1 MSKGMIL
8 ERLEVGPFA
17 SNCYIVASEKTKEG
31 MLVDAGADASAIL
44 KNIKA
49 LGVNIKLIVL
59 THAHIDHIGAVK
71 QLIEATGAKLAVHAD
86 EKMPGQDQKQMAS
99 SMFGFKVDAPPPPD
113 QLLHGGDT
121 LKLGELSFTV
131 LHTPGHSSGGICLVG
146 HGVVFTGDTLFN
158 YGIGRFDLP
167 GGNLHQLMDSIHTR
181 LLVLPDD
188 TVAYPGHGSETTI
201 GAERQWNPFLK
212 PGVSEQD
219 LM

>member
-1 MSKGMIL
+1 MIL

-86 EKMPGQDQKQMAS
+86 EKMPGQDQKQMPS
-99 SMFGFKVDAPPPPD
+99 SIA
-113 QLLHGGDT
+113 
-121 LKLGELSFTV
+121 
-131 LHTPGHSSGGICLVG
+131 
-146 HGVVFTGDTLFN
+146 
-158 YGIGRFDLP
+158 
-167 GGNLHQLMDSIHTR
+167 
-181 LLVLPDD
+181 
-188 TVAYPGHGSETTI
+188 
-201 GAERQWNPFLK
+201 
-212 PGVSEQD
+212 
-219 LM
+219 